1 MAENKHSHG
10 PWRQMNDTQF
20 WFGRRMFGNEREERW
35 DTGACEEKPQVVDS
49 RGQKNVILC
58 DWGKWKRGMCPQLVG
73 RDLGSHTVPKTW
85 MGCTWCLWM
94 MLCGFHWMQ
103 ALGKDSWTFGR
114 MDHRALHNE
123 HLSVEGQRVLIPTLG
138 PRKIL
143 GTLAVPAPLIRL
155 RLNFM
160 PPWRV
165 GFWDGI
171 NWIQNKFQN
180 ALIPWADDVCL
191 LEDSISK
198 RRKLQ
203 PC

>member
-1 MAENKHSHG
+1 MNLSTRGLNHWGVSLTSS
-10 PWRQMNDTQF
+10 WTQTDSNDTVLMTFCLPQPLTG
-20 WFGRRMFGNEREERW
+20 WF
-35 DTGACEEKPQVVDS
+35 
-49 RGQKNVILC
+49 ILNP
-58 DWGKWKRGMCPQLVG
+58 KWWI
-73 RDLGSHTVPKTW
+73 DLGSHTVPKTW